1 LYLYFVKLKSV
12 LYSYA
17 IGLPVGVSFGLI
29 AFFSPKLYTGF
40 GFSMIPMHFIYGA
53 PSIVFLVALAI
64 ALFLAGIK
72 IPTHLSK
79 YKFSTACFLYSFKT
93 NAIVWSSFALATY
106 INLFNKLKFAR
117 YFINDLE
124 EKKLLFTLIP
134 IAIGVVSVIIC
145 SFTVAPL
152 VLRKIK

>member
-1 LYLYFVKLKSV
+1 MKSKSV
-12 LYSYA
+12 LFSYA
-17 IGLPVGVSFGLI
+17 IGLPVGVFFGLI

-53 PSIVFLVALAI
+53 PSIVFLVALTI
-64 ALFLAGIK
+64 ALFLAGKK
-72 IPTHLSK
+72 IPKNLSK
-79 YKFSTACFLYSFKT
+79 YKFSTACFLYSLKT
-93 NAIVWSSFALATY
+93 NTIVWSSFAIATY
-106 INLFNKLKFAR
+106 INLFNKLKFAK

-134 IAIGVVSVIIC
+134 IAIGVISIIIC

-152 VLRKIK
+152 VLRRIKLNKD